1 MRQLTCTGP
10 GVIEWRDVP
19 RAALQSD
26 LGALV
31 RPIAV
36 ARCDID
42 PFLAHGFIP
51 SKAPFALGHECVAE
65 IVALGDAVRGLEV
78 GQRAVLSFQLSC
90 GTCPSCLAGHSG
102 NCNLYPTLSDYGMQ
116 PLSGVEYGG
125 ALSELVWVP
134 YANAML
140 HAIPGSADATAFA
153 SVSDNVL
160 DGFRAVAPH
169 LDAEPGS
176 EVLIVHHGYPSI
188 PLYAAQAALAL
199 GASRVDFAS
208 DDDAVLAHAAR
219 LGANPTKTDYLSRD
233 KRYPIVVDAGLTNQG
248 LEHAVRSTL
257 PEGTLQ
263 SVSFYRGRGFNVPL
277 GSMYTL
283 GIRFFMGRAHAAS
296 LLPRVVPLVIEGKLR
311 PQEVTTNIVGEAD
324 APGAWL
330 EAATKLVVRM
340 DT

>member
-1 MRQLTCTGP
+1 M
-10 GVIEWRDVP
+10 IEWRDVP
-19 RAALQSD
+19 RPALQSD

-51 SKAPFALGHECVAE
+51 SKVPFALGHECVAE

-90 GTCPSCLAGHSG
+90 GSCPSCLAGHSG

-125 ALSELVWVP
+125 VLSELVWVP

-140 HAIPGSADATAFA
+140 HAIPRSADATAFA

-233 KRYPIVVDAGLTNQG
+233 RRYPIVIDAGLTNHG

-257 PEGTLQ
+257 PEGILQ

-311 PQEVTTNIVGEAD
+311 PQEVTTTIVGEAD
-324 APGAWL
+324 VPAAWL

-340 DT
+340 DA